1 MTPTSGA
8 YPTPAAP
15 AKGEIQTSA
24 AVDEAPLSVDSAK
37 GNPNDIANGGAVKG
51 TNGSAPVRPLYQN
64 SSFNANANGSFGRG
78 TLPGGFASGYHDPR
92 FAYDGLRSPI
102 PWLDVTSFSDG
113 QPRPVSSNSITSTG
127 NNSVHQGTRAFVLI

>member
-102 PWLDVTSFSDG
+102 SFSDG

-127 NNSVHQGTRAFVLI
+127 NNSSSRNQGIRPHLMV